1 MVWVYII
8 QCADGTLYT
17 GWTTNLEDRIA
28 AHNTGGGA
36 RYTSGRCPVR
46 LVYSES
52 CTDRSQAQK
61 REWEIKQLTRKQK
74 QRLIDGAIN
83 EA

>member
-28 AHNTGGGA
+28 AHNTGSGA
-36 RYTSGRCPVR
+36 RYTSGRGPVR
-46 LVYSES
+46 LVYSEP
-52 CTDRSQAQK
+52 CADRSQALK
-61 REWEIKQLTRKQK
+61 REWEIKQLSRKQK
-74 QRLIDGAIN
+74 QRLIAAAGC
-83 EA
+83 